1 MHVIVRPLE
10 RGREPATSYEAELQ
24 SFSKMRE
31 ELRRQ
36 ERAEAR
42 MRRRARLH
50 AALRSWATV
59 RARRAQ
65 VT

>member
-24 SFSKMRE
+24 SFSKMKE
-31 ELRRQ
+31 EFRRR

-42 MRRRARLH
+42 RRRRARLH
-50 AALRSWATV
+50 AALHLWAMV
-59 RARRAQ
+59 RPRRTR